1 MSYDSAL
8 ELLRNAG
15 AQKNQAASDGETPLL
30 IAAVNN
36 QRLVGQGMLR
46 NASPAAK
53 VRWGLRA
60 LSKVAHLSI
69 LGGARRGC
77 AAGRTLTEA
86 TGRFVSL
93 SCWIIACCSGVW
105 FRSCAF
111 RLVNLA
117 SSWPGGNGDA
127 LKGAGRDNSFVDR
140 DAERIYRRSASAR
153 DRRLPKRTATPAH
166 SRRVF
171 SWLRKQMSRAAF
183 AVGRCC
189 PWQLSMGGEPR
200 DLLRAVIPQSQLRI
214 GSAATL

>member
-8 ELLRNAG
+8 EPLRNAG

-117 SSWPGGNGDA
+117 SSWPGGNAMLSKALDGTTPLSIATQSGSIEEVPRPETEDFQNAQPLQPIPGASSRGCASRCRGQRLRWDA
-127 LKGAGRDNSFVDR
+127 
-140 DAERIYRRSASAR
+140 
-153 DRRLPKRTATPAH
+153 
-166 SRRVF
+166 
-171 SWLRKQMSRAAF
+171 
-183 AVGRCC
+183 AVH
-189 PWQLSMGGEPR
+189 
-200 DLLRAVIPQSQLRI
+200 
-214 GSAATL
+214 GS